1 MHNNKSQKPV
11 FLYIVIVIL
20 SISLAALGVITFLSL
35 NRLAVLQE
43 KVSNLSDTVEEIS
56 QSADTLVSQADQ
68 LEDLKIQEAQLQ
80 SENVTTVPQEGNL
93 SPSGNAS
100 FSSNTDESLD
110 SLLSQVQTIL
120 PQNNGTWSV
129 YVCNLLKNTEGVIND
144 TPMKA
149 AGLIRLF
156 IMGTVYEN
164 YSQLTRQY
172 GSETL
177 DSNLSAMITSGDNNA
192 ADTLV
197 NWIGDGSSSEG
208 MARINQFCQDHGYTN
223 TQMNHMLSEGNEDG
237 ENYTSARDCGAF
249 LKEVYQICN
258 GTASSPSLSSADAM
272 YYQLKMQ
279 QDKSKIPAGIPEGV
293 HIANETGQLDAVE
306 NDAAIIYDASKGID
320 LVICFMSQDLSD
332 TAAARSVIAKD
343 SHAIYGYYN
352 E

>member
-1 MHNNKSQKPV
+1 MNNNKSQKPV

-35 NRLAVLQE
+35 NRLSVLQE
-43 KVSNLSDTVEEIS
+43 KVSDLSDTVEEIS

-68 LEDLKIQEAQLQ
+68 LEDLKIQESQLQ
-80 SENVTTVPQEGNL
+80 SENVTALPQQGPIF
-93 SPSGNAS
+93 PSNNTS
-100 FSSNTDESLD
+100 FSSNTDESMD
-110 SLLSQVQTIL
+110 SLLSQVKIIL

-129 YVCNLLKNTEGVIND
+129 YVCNLLKNTEGVINN
-144 TPMKA
+144 TPMQA

-164 YSQLTRQY
+164 YSQLTKQY
-172 GSETL
+172 GSEAL
-177 DSNLSAMITSGDNNA
+177 DSNLSAMVTSGDNNA

-197 NWIGDGSSSEG
+197 KWLGNGSSSEG
-208 MARINQFCQDHGYTN
+208 MARVNQFCQNHGYADTH
-223 TQMNHMLSEGNEDG
+223 MSHMLSEGNENG
-237 ENYTSARDCGAF
+237 ENYTTARDCGAF

-258 GTASSPSLSSADAM
+258 DTASNPSLSSADAM
-272 YYQLKMQ
+272 YYLLKMQ
-279 QDKSKIPAGIPEGV
+279 QDSSKIPAGIPEGV

-306 NDAAIIYDASKGID
+306 NDAAIIYDSSKGID

-332 TAAARSVIAKD
+332 SEAARSAIAED
-343 SHAIYGYYN
+343 AHAIYGYYN